1 VENTTQTE
9 QQAQYT
15 VDNVLV
21 GHYQIVH
28 GNNMTP
34 KQIAKLEKKLEE
46 LYNEIP
52 KKTGLLDIVREIV
65 DIELQLEKECNQ

>member
-1 VENTTQTE
+1 
-9 QQAQYT
+9 
-15 VDNVLV
+15 
-21 GHYQIVH
+21 
-28 GNNMTP
+28 MTP

-52 KKTGLLDIVREIV
+52 EGTGLLDIVREIV